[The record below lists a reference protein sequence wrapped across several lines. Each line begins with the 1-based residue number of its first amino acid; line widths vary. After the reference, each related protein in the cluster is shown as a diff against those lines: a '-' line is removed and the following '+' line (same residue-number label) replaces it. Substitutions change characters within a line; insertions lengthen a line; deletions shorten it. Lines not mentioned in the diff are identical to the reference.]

1 MDNPEQLSE
10 LIGIIYEAAL
20 DPSTWPKALEAI
32 AGFANGIAAMLM
44 WKDAALPAGG
54 QYYSWNADPVFTAS
68 YFSEYI
74 KLDPANGIHQK
85 LPVGDLTAFTSLID
99 FESLVKT
106 RFYKEWMQPQGYVD
120 NAFVNLDRSAWS
132 FASFAVVRHEKM
144 GLVDAQMLARMSLL
158 LPHVRR
164 AVLIGKLF
172 DAWAITAQ
180 NLMETLD
187 ALSAGVFLVDGHG
200 RLVRQNRVANEMLAA
215 GDVVCASNGHLAPA
229 DPQAARAFAEFVGAA
244 GLSDALI
251 GARGISLSLAGLGGS
266 SYVAHL
272 LPLGSQQ
279 RHQMFDTPKAAAAIF
294 IRKAEVDTSSGVDLL
309 AKRFHLTPREVDV
322 LQGLMKVGGVAD
334 IAGFLGISERT
345 VKAHLHNM
353 FAKTGLARQADLVK
367 LVAAFAGRS

>member
-10 LIGIIYEAAL
+10 LIGAIYEAAL
-20 DPSTWPKALEAI
+20 DPGSWPKALEGI
-32 AGFANGIAAMLM
+32 AGFTNGVAAMLM

-68 YFSEYI
+68 YFGEYI

-85 LPVGDLTAFTSLID
+85 LPVGDLTAFTSIID

-132 FASFAVVRHEKM
+132 FASFAVVRHERA

-172 DAWAITAQ
+172 DAWSISAESLIK
-180 NLMETLD
+180 TLD
-187 ALSAGVFLVDGHG
+187 ALSAGVFLVDGRG
-200 RLVRQNRVANEMLAA
+200 RMVRHNLVAEAMLAS
-215 GDVVCASNGHLAPA
+215 GDVVCAVNGHLAPA
-229 DPQAARAFAEFVGAA
+229 DQSASRAFAEFAGAA
-244 GLSDALI
+244 GLSDTLI
-251 GARGISLSLAGLGGS
+251 GGRGVSLSLAGLDGS

-279 RHQMFDTPKAAAAIF
+279 RHQMFDTPKAMAAIF
-294 IRKAEVDTSSGVDLL
+294 IRKAEIDTPSGVDLL
-309 AKRFHLTPREVDV
+309 ANRFHLTPRETDV

-353 FAKTGLARQADLVK
+353 FAKTGLSRQADLVK
-367 LVAAFAGRS
+367 LVAAFAGRA